1 MADAVPQE
9 DGRGA
14 SPRALLS
21 WCLYDWANSAFP
33 TVITTFVFAAYFTRA
48 VAADEVAGTSQW
60 GAAMSLSG
68 LAIALAG
75 PVLGAIA
82 DRGGRRKPWIAAFTA
97 LCVALTA
104 LLWFARPDPSFALYT
119 LVLVASANFA
129 FEMGGV
135 FYNAMLPGLA
145 AEGRLGRLSG
155 WAWGVG
161 YAGGLACLVV
171 ALVGFV
177 QAENPLFGLDRDAAE
192 HVRAT
197 APLVALWFALFSLPL
212 FLWTPD
218 VPATGVGLIEAARRG
233 VATLAGTLRR
243 VGEYRMVA
251 RFLLAHMIY
260 ADGLNTLFAFGGIY
274 AAGTFGMEFADI
286 IVFGIG
292 LNVTAG
298 LGAALFAWADDAVG
312 PKRTILV
319 AVAGLA
325 GFGAVLVLIDSVTLF
340 WIFGLGLGVFV
351 GPAQAASRSFMAR
364 LAPPHL
370 RAEMFGLYALAGK
383 ATAFVGPALL
393 AWVTAA
399 SGSQRWGMATILGFF
414 VIGGLLLLAVKEPA
428 NRRDPVTPQGSP
440 GAFP

>member
-1 MADAVPQE
+1 MAAVDPQVS
-9 DGRGA
+9 GRGA
-14 SPRALLS
+14 TPRALIS

-33 TVITTFVFAAYFTRA
+33 TVITTFVFAAYFTKA
-48 VAADEVAGTSQW
+48 VAADPVAGTSQW
-60 GAAMSLSG
+60 GVAMSLSG
-68 LAIALAG
+68 LAIAVAG

-82 DRGGRRKPWIAAFTA
+82 DHGGRRKPWIAVFTM
-97 LCVALTA
+97 LCVTLTA
-104 LLWFARPDPSFALYT
+104 LLWFVRPDPAFALYA
-119 LVLVASANFA
+119 LVLVAAANFS

-145 AEGRLGRLSG
+145 PHGRLGRLSG

-161 YAGGLACLVV
+161 YAGGLTCLVV
-171 ALVGFV
+171 ALSGFV
-177 QAENPLFGLDRDAAE
+177 QADNPWLGLDRAAAE

-212 FLWTPD
+212 FAWTAD
-218 VPATGVGLIEAARRG
+218 VPATGVGLAEAARRG
-233 VATLAGTLRR
+233 IATLAGTLRR
-243 VGEYRMVA
+243 IGDHRMTA

-274 AAGTFGMEFADI
+274 AAGTFGMEFSEI

-298 LGAALFAWADDAVG
+298 LGAALFAWMDDAVG
-312 PKRTILV
+312 PKRTVLV

-325 GFGAVLVLIDSVTLF
+325 GFGTVLVLIDSVTLF

-370 RAEMFGLYALAGK
+370 RAEMFGLYALSGK

-393 AWVTAA
+393 AWATAA
-399 SGSQRWGMATILGFF
+399 AGSQRWGMATILGFF
-414 VIGGLLLLAVKEPA
+414 IVGGLLLLTVEEPVG
-428 NRRDPVTPQGSP
+428 RRD
-440 GAFP
+440 AR

>member
-1 MADAVPQE
+1 MGAV
-9 DGRGA
+9 DSRKTGRGA
-14 SPRALLS
+14 SPRALIS

-33 TVITTFVFAAYFTRA
+33 TVITTFVFAAYFTKA
-48 VAADEVAGTSQW
+48 VADDAVTGTSQW
-60 GAAMSLSG
+60 GVAMSLSG
-68 LAIALAG
+68 LAIAVAG

-82 DRGGRRKPWIAAFTA
+82 DRGGRRKPWIAVFTA
-97 LCVALTA
+97 LCVTLTA
-104 LLWFARPDPSFALYT
+104 LLWFARPDPAFALYA

-145 AEGRLGRLSG
+145 PHGRLGRLSG

-171 ALVGFV
+171 ALAGFV
-177 QAENPLFGLDRDAAE
+177 QADNPWLGLDRDAAE

-212 FLWTPD
+212 FAWTPD
-218 VPATGVGLIEAARRG
+218 VPATGVGLAEAARRG

-243 VGEYRMVA
+243 IGDYRMIA
-251 RFLLAHMIY
+251 RFLLAHMLY

-274 AAGTFGMEFADI
+274 AAGTFGMAFSEI

-312 PKRTILV
+312 PKRTVLV
-319 AVAGLA
+319 SVAGLA
-325 GFGAVLVLIDSVTLF
+325 GFGTVLVLIDSVTLF

-370 RAEMFGLYALAGK
+370 RAEMFGLYALSGK

-393 AWVTAA
+393 AWATAA
-399 SGSQRWGMATILGFF
+399 AGSQRWGMATILGFF
-414 VIGGLLLLAVKEPA
+414 IIGGLLLLAVEEPA
-428 NRRDPVTPQGSP
+428 GH
-440 GAFP
+440 GEAG

>member
-1 MADAVPQE
+1 MANAAFRE

-14 SPRALLS
+14 SPRALIS

-33 TVITTFVFAAYFTRA
+33 TVITTFVFAAYFTKGI
-48 VAADEVAGTSQW
+48 AADEVAGTSQW

-75 PVLGAIA
+75 PLLGAIA
-82 DRGGRRKPWIAAFTA
+82 DRGGRRKPWIAAFTT
-97 LCVALTA
+97 LCVILCA
-104 LLWFARPDPSFALYT
+104 LLWFARPDPSFALYA
-119 LVLVASANFA
+119 LVLVAAANFA
-129 FEMGGV
+129 FEMSGV

-161 YAGGLACLVV
+161 YAGGLTCLVV

-177 QAENPLFGLDRDAAE
+177 QADNPLFGLDRDAAE

-218 VPATGVGLIEAARRG
+218 VATTGIGLAEAARQG
-233 VATLAGTLRR
+233 IATLAGTLRR
-243 VGEYRMVA
+243 VGEYRMIA

-274 AAGTFGMEFADI
+274 AAGTFGMEFAEI

-325 GFGAVLVLIDSVTLF
+325 GFGTVLVLIDQVALF
-340 WIFGLGLGVFV
+340 WVFGLGLGVFV

-370 RAEMFGLYALAGK
+370 RAEMFGLYALSGK
-383 ATAFVGPALL
+383 ATAFIGPALL
-393 AWVTAA
+393 AWATAA

-414 VIGGLLLLAVKEPA
+414 VIGGLLLLTVKEPG
-428 NRRDPVTPQGSP
+428 TPPSTRSG
-440 GAFP
+440 